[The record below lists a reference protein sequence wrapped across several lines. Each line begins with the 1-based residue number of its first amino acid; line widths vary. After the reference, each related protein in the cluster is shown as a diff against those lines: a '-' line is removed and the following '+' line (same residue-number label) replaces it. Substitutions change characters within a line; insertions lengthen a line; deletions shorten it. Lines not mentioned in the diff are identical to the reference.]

1 MKTKFNELIT
11 EENYLLNSKIFDL
24 GRQAEII
31 AKVAQDKIEE
41 DGQNAMIYASNIV
54 NWMAEIAEEAQKP
67 LDLSRKKNS

>member
-54 NWMAEIAEEAQKP
+54 NWMAEIAEEAQKT
-67 LDLSRKKNS
+67 LDPSRKKNS

>member
-54 NWMAEIAEEAQKP
+54 NWMAEIAEEAQKT

>member
-11 EENYLLNSKIFDL
+11 EKNYLLNSKIFDL

-54 NWMAEIAEEAQKP
+54 NWMAEIAEEAQKT

>member
-41 DGQNAMIYASNIV
+41 DGQNAMIHASNIV
-54 NWMAEIAEEAQKP
+54 NWMAEIAEEAQKT